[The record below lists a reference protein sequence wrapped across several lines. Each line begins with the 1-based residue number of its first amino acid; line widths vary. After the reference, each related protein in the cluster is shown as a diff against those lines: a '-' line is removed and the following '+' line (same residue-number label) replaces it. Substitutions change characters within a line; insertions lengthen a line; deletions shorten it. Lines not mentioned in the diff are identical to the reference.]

1 MASSCRI
8 GTVLLAISVAACQPG
23 ATRSAAPV
31 RAAAGSPGTGAAHRD
46 PDRATRRIGRAS
58 RRVPGLGWLRGV
70 IELVRSRLERF
81 HDVRLVASPP
91 ALPALQVRS
100 DGMIGLAHHLLVNV
114 RGRWWL
120 APEPLVDG
128 RGRGILRVLD
138 ASPLGSGAVLLA
150 VAESYDGGSELGGAE
165 TWLYVFCDTG
175 DGLTECARKQIGLF
189 RWALAADERHLYPR
203 GAYDLRARPH
213 IEAELEASVTRDGL
227 LQLSVVY
234 SMLPADRSEWEPEE
248 SCLAD
253 DVGAEEDADE
263 ACNPVSV
270 VERLIDD
277 AGTWRL
283 EAGHLVPAPS

>member
-1 MASSCRI
+1 MDSWRRNRAAL
-8 GTVLLAISVAACQPG
+8 VAFSVAACQPG
-23 ATRSAAPV
+23 ATRFDTAPV
-31 RAAAGSPGTGAAHRD
+31 RAPAGSPGADAADRD
-46 PDRATRRIGRAS
+46 LQGATRRIGRAS
-58 RRVPGLGWLRGV
+58 RRVSGPGWLHRMV
-70 IELVRSRLERF
+70 ELRSWLGFF
-81 HDVRLVASPP
+81 HDVRPVASPP

-120 APEPLVDG
+120 APEPLADG

-138 ASPLGSGAVLLA
+138 ASALGSGAVLLA
-150 VAESYDGGSELGGAE
+150 AAESYDGGSELGGAE

-189 RWALAADERHLYPR
+189 RWALAADERHRYPR

-248 SCLAD
+248 SCLAGD
-253 DVGAEEDADE
+253 ADAEEDAEE

-270 VERLIDD
+270 VQRLIND
-277 AGTWRL
+277 AGLWRL
-283 EAGHLVPAPS
+283 EAGQFVPARR